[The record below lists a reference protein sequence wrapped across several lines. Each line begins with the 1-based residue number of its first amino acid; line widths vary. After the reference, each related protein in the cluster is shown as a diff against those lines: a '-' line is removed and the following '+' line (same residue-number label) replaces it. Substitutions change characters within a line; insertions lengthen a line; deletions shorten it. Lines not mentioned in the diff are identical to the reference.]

1 MSRIG
6 TILLAVALVSALVA
20 VPLGVSAAA
29 AEQIET
35 NETDQVAPGERLAG
49 VVGIQEAAVS
59 GDLSDRR
66 YEARLQR
73 ADTDAERAE
82 IVADRRDEIDR
93 RLGDHRTELA
103 ELRAAREAGNIT
115 EGTYRARVAT
125 LAAEKGSTE
134 RAAERASETARQLP
148 ADVLDTRGISVDE
161 LDRLRANASD
171 LGGPETAAIA
181 REIGGPNA
189 SRPVDGPRRGGPAA
203 GNHTNG
209 PATEDH
215 AGSPAS
221 TPARTANGDAAAD
234 ERRAAKSG
242 DRSVGGSSQSTG
254 SAADEGPKAN
264 DDRPNTTG
272 DAEQSDTRDQN
283 RESGTTDNEKSPSTD
298 NDGPRSNNQ

>member
-29 AEQIET
+29 TAQIET
-35 NETDQVAPGERLAG
+35 NESEQVAPGERLAG

-59 GDLSDRR
+59 GDLSERR
-66 YEARLQR
+66 YEARLDR
-73 ADTDAERAE
+73 ANTDAERAA

-93 RLGDHRTELA
+93 RLADHTAELA

-148 ADVLDTRGISVDE
+148 AAALDARGLSIEDLQE
-161 LDRLRANASD
+161 LRANASD

-189 SRPVDGPRRGGPAA
+189 STPAVGPRRDDPAA
-203 GNHTNG
+203 SAPDRNASDRPGTTEDRQPGRSGARTVDGTNRSTGSSDADGTAGAEESHPRQGNPDGSGQQNTANRNG
-209 PATEDH
+209 PAEPTDRAENAPPD
-215 AGSPAS
+215 AGQ
-221 TPARTANGDAAAD
+221 
-234 ERRAAKSG
+234 
-242 DRSVGGSSQSTG
+242 RS
-254 SAADEGPKAN
+254 KA
-264 DDRPNTTG
+264 
-272 DAEQSDTRDQN
+272 Q
-283 RESGTTDNEKSPSTD
+283 
-298 NDGPRSNNQ
+298 